1 MKNNFSELSKFLSY
15 ILRHEPQSIGLQLD
29 AEGWAS
35 IEELI
40 SLATKA
46 GKQFDRELLQRVVDT
61 SDKKRFTISGDGLS
75 IRAAQGHS
83 SEQVSIDYKAVT
95 PPAVLY
101 HGTAT
106 RFVESIRAQ
115 GLLPGQ
121 RHYVHLSE
129 SVETAS
135 QVGERYGK
143 LHLLVVDCARMSA
156 AGHEFYMADNNV
168 WLTKQV
174 PAEYISDYTA
184 N

>member
-35 IEELI
+35 IGELI

-46 GKQFDRELLQRVVDT
+46 GKQFDRELLQQVVNT

-121 RHYVHLSE
+121 RHHVHLSE

>member
-1 MKNNFSELSKFLSY
+1 MSKQLTELSKFLSY

-29 AEGWAS
+29 TEGWAN
-35 IEELI
+35 IEEFI
-40 SLATKA
+40 SLAAKA
-46 GKQFDRELLQRVVDT
+46 GKQFDRESLHQIVDT
-61 SDKKRFTISGDGLS
+61 SDKKRFNISTDGLS

-83 SEQVSIDYKAVT
+83 SAQVNITYKSVT

-106 RFVESIRAQ
+106 RFLESIRAQ

-156 AGHEFYMADNNV
+156 ACHEFYLAENNV

-174 PAEYISDYTA
+174 PAEYISDYRVK
-184 N
+184 

>member
-1 MKNNFSELSKFLSY
+1 MNKNRLEAFSDGVLAVAITIMILEIKVPHGTDFAAITPLCFKFLSY

-46 GKQFDRELLQRVVDT
+46 GKQFDRELLQQVVDT

-83 SEQVSIDYKAVT
+83 SEQVRIDYKAIT

-121 RHYVHLSE
+121 R
-129 SVETAS
+129 
-135 QVGERYGK
+135 Q
-143 LHLLVVDCARMSA
+143 
-156 AGHEFYMADNNV
+156 GHQAQPRSGIRPGTCQQRPLRRGLD
-168 WLTKQV
+168 
-174 PAEYISDYTA
+174 D
-184 N
+184 

>member
-75 IRAAQGHS
+75 IRVAQGHS

-106 RFVESIRAQ
+106 RFLESIRGQ

-168 WLTKQV
+168 WLTKHV

>member
-35 IEELI
+35 IGELI

-46 GKQFDRELLQRVVDT
+46 GKQFDRELLQQVVNT

-83 SEQVSIDYKAVT
+83 SEQVSIDYKAIT

-135 QVGERYGK
+135 QVGARYGK

>member
-35 IEELI
+35 IGELI

-46 GKQFDRELLQRVVDT
+46 GKQFDRELLQQVVNT

-83 SEQVSIDYKAVT
+83 SEQVSIDYKAIT